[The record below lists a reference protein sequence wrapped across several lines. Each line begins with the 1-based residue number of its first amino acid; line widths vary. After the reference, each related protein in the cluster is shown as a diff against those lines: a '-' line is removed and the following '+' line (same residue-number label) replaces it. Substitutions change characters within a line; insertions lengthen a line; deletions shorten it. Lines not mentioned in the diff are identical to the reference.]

1 MPTYISDYFCTTA
14 RTEPCLDYHKWSM
27 LMTLSVFAGR
37 RFWLP
42 FGPYTYYPNLYVVL
56 VGDAG
61 SCKSSAMNRAKDI
74 VRASQVIP
82 MPASQSTKEA
92 LLQKMSS
99 TTDGKPKKDP
109 YPGQKFFFHGDKKI
123 EYNQYAIFATELTQ
137 FISQNPLGWIEFL
150 TAVWDE
156 PMIEVDTK
164 NKGHDF
170 VMHPYITMQACM
182 TPDIVKGFLKMNIL
196 SSGFGRRTVWVYD
209 SGPGIVARP
218 VFTQEQKEAEERCI
232 LFGQELQKRSGA
244 FTCSDECWV
253 FYEEWYADNKKTLKD
268 KAPNLQS
275 WYRSK
280 AEMLF
285 KISMLIAL
293 AETDEL
299 VITLPVYRMALSFC
313 NGIEAR
319 MGRVF
324 EGTGIN
330 PNAMAA
336 AQVCRMLE
344 AMDTPMNKKHVESA
358 FFDQATS
365 INELRDTLAHL
376 CNVGRLEERSL
387 YANAVLIGT
396 VIGTPTSMQ
405 GRSDAELVGF
415 LGRYAA
421 PQPESETGSSPEVRP
436 QPAPER
442 RLED

>member
-1 MPTYISDYFCTTA
+1 MPTYISDYLKTTEG
-14 RTEPCLDYHKWSM
+14 TEPCLDFHKWSM

-37 RFWLP
+37 RFWFP

-74 VRASQVIP
+74 GRLSKITPVAASSV
-82 MPASQSTKEA
+82 TKEA

-99 TTDGKPKKDP
+99 TVDGKAKKVP
-109 YPGQKFFFHGDKKI
+109 YEGQRFFDRLGVKS

-150 TAVWDE
+150 TAIWDE
-156 PMIEVDTK
+156 PIVEVDTK
-164 NKGHDF
+164 NKGCDY
-170 VMHPYITMQACM
+170 VVGPYITMQACM

-209 SGPGIVARP
+209 SGPLIVPRP
-218 VFTQEQKEAEERCI
+218 VFTQEQKEAEDRCI
-232 LFGQELQKRSGA
+232 AFGQELQKRSGA
-244 FTCSDECWV
+244 FTCTDECWE
-253 FYEEWYADNKKTLKD
+253 YYDAWYIENKRTLKD
-268 KAPNLQS
+268 KAPNVQS

-299 VITLPVYRMALSFC
+299 VISLPIYKLALQFC
-313 NGIEAR
+313 EGIESR
-319 MGRVF
+319 MHRVF

-330 PNAMAA
+330 PNALAA
-336 AQVCRMLE
+336 AQICRMLE
-344 AMDTPMNKKHVESA
+344 AMPTPMNKKHVESA

-365 INELRDTLAHL
+365 INELRDTISHL
-376 CNVGRLEERSL
+376 VNVGRLEERSL
-387 YANAVLIGT
+387 YLNGILIGT
-396 VIGTPTSMQ
+396 VIGTPESMK
-405 GRSDAELVGF
+405 GRSDVELASF
-415 LGRYAA
+415 LGRSSSPPPSSETDSSPGDG
-421 PQPESETGSSPEVRP
+421 PQP
-436 QPAPER
+436 
-442 RLED
+442 